1 MHKFKRPSGVKLS
14 SPQQADQDLTTE
26 NKQKPINMDE
36 ILKIKYDQSSKSN
49 VASSDTEKEKIK
61 NDKNTMSHE
70 EKMQYIHEN
79 FQHEMAGNIISSY
92 GVNSDSVFT
101 NKYQSNTWEFRN
113 NGRDPA
119 EPIYMSDIVE
129 YQYHRVSKACHF
141 NGMPNT
147 IIRDSVTNEKT
158 LALTE
163 GLSGQELYDTFFQS
177 TVNGK
182 STKRILDTFN
192 LKALSVMRDDDDF
205 TVTVTP
211 S

>member
-1 MHKFKRPSGVKLS
+1 
-14 SPQQADQDLTTE
+14 
-26 NKQKPINMDE
+26 
-36 ILKIKYDQSSKSN
+36 
-49 VASSDTEKEKIK
+49 
-61 NDKNTMSHE
+61 
-70 EKMQYIHEN
+70 
-79 FQHEMAGNIISSY
+79 
-92 GVNSDSVFT
+92 
-101 NKYQSNTWEFRN
+101 
-113 NGRDPA
+113 
-119 EPIYMSDIVE
+119 
-129 YQYHRVSKACHF
+129 
-141 NGMPNT
+141 MPNT

-192 LKALSVMRDDDDF
+192 LKALSVMRDDDNF